1 MIYIFMPNLSANLFS
16 SCLVLQSGQK
26 DFCFGLLRAPWG
38 FLRVGI
44 YAPQISVLNMKNN
57 VTFLKKQRKG
67 GQMMKLILIWLA
79 DGIKS
84 GCNAFPEN
92 QMMSMGFRSILDD

>member
-1 MIYIFMPNLSANLFS
+1 
-16 SCLVLQSGQK
+16 
-26 DFCFGLLRAPWG
+26 
-38 FLRVGI
+38 
-44 YAPQISVLNMKNN
+44 
-57 VTFLKKQRKG
+57 
-67 GQMMKLILIWLA
+67 MMKLILIWLA